1 LSSSPSDTPR
11 RIPALSVLAMTFAG
25 GIARSSTLVSQI
37 IVGNFLTEREVGTY
51 AVAVGVTGFTV
62 MLRGGGASH
71 YLPTISQTEFDTSAG
86 RIFWWGFWFRIF
98 AALATFAVA
107 FALPQ
112 LGLDDP
118 PPRLAETLEV
128 FALSQIFLAFSVV
141 GRIRM
146 AVLQRFTA
154 LARLDIANAFFRVG
168 ATAVLAWLGAGP
180 LALVI
185 PIAMAPAIECVYYLF
200 NGTLGSIQYRWSG
213 GTVRE
218 TAALMWWPLVVS
230 IVLSLNSQSNFLVV
244 KPMLALASMG
254 VYYFAYQLASQPTM
268 MLTGPLTNVLATH
281 FAKERGNPAREAQAV
296 IHTTSG
302 AVLFSS
308 LLCCMLIAV
317 FPATE
322 RMLWG
327 GKWAD
332 ANVSIIAL
340 AGAGCWLTAVG
351 LLSSALAGLQRYKA
365 MASFEA
371 LKGLGIFAG
380 AALGAVLVGMLHRGE
395 LGLPTELFGN
405 YLKDEKLA
413 DSTIVS
419 IATGLCVALMSMG
432 QLAWLLLAH
441 NARFGTVLRTVLQ
454 GPLLGAAAAVGA
466 MLGGVALS
474 AALLKVVPINSLRA
488 QAMLEFLATTVLYA
502 LIAIAIVRVT
512 SVGALRDAVALLPSR
527 PQGLAT
533 RLLRL

>member
-1 LSSSPSDTPR
+1 MTAASTSSR

-25 GIARSSTLVSQI
+25 GIARTSTLISQI

-51 AVAVGVTGFTV
+51 AVAVGITGFTV

-71 YLPTISQTEFDTSAG
+71 YLPTISQADFDTSAG
-86 RIFWWGFWFRIF
+86 RIFWWGFWFRML

-112 LGLDDP
+112 FGLDDP
-118 PPRLAETLEV
+118 PPRLAETLQV
-128 FALSQIFLAFSVV
+128 FALSQVFLAFSVV

-146 AVLQRFTA
+146 AVAQRFTA
-154 LARLDIANAFFRVG
+154 LARLDIANACFRVG
-168 ATAVLAWLGAGP
+168 ATAILAWMGAGP

-185 PIAMAPAIECVYYLF
+185 PIAMAPAIECIYYLF

-213 GTVRE
+213 GTVGE
-218 TAALMWWPLVVS
+218 TARLMAWPLVVS
-230 IVLSLNSQSNFLVV
+230 IILSLNSQSNFLIV

-281 FAKERGNPAREAQAV
+281 FANERGDKDRENQAV

-308 LLCCMLIAV
+308 LLCCLLIAV
-317 FPATE
+317 FPSTE

-332 ANVSIIAL
+332 ANMSIVAL
-340 AGAGCWLTAVG
+340 AGSGCWLTAVG

-380 AALGAVLVGMLHRGE
+380 AALGAILVHMLHRGE
-395 LGLPTELFGN
+395 LGLPEELFGN
-405 YLKDEKLA
+405 YLQDATLA
-413 DSTIVS
+413 NSTIVS
-419 IATGLCVALMSMG
+419 VATGSCIALMSVA
-432 QLAWLLLAH
+432 QLAWLLFAH
-441 NARFGTVLRTVLQ
+441 QARAGTIVRTVLQ
-454 GPLLGAAAAVGA
+454 GPMLGAAAAGGA
-466 MLGGVALS
+466 MLGGTAVA
-474 AALLKVVPINSLRA
+474 AALLKVLPIGSVRG
-488 QAMLEFLATTVLYA
+488 QALVECLITTALYA
-502 LIAIAIVRVT
+502 VVALAIVRVT
-512 SVGALRDAVALLPSR
+512 SAGALRDAVLLLPSR
-527 PQGLAT
+527 PRALAT
-533 RLLRL
+533 RLLQL